1 MRLIA
6 DIGGTNA
13 RLALSDAGQITKDS
27 TRSYANANWESL
39 YAVIS
44 DFMSNAQAGQ
54 IDEIVVAVAGPVQD
68 NRAEL
73 TNFSWS
79 VEAAKLAT
87 LTGAGHAR
95 LLNDLTALGYAVPKL
110 QTEQLKLVREGTA
123 KHGPVS
129 QSLVVGMGTG
139 FNVSPVLQNAQN
151 VICPAVEAGHIS
163 MPQNVMQELSQLGFG
178 PEAFPTIESLFSG
191 RGLTTF
197 ARMRT
202 GSTGLTGPEAIAAY
216 DVPKHAEI
224 TQTIDQYAALLGCL
238 LQSLSLAYMPS
249 AGIYLAGGV
258 ARSLMKVASVPCV
271 SAFEHGAS
279 SLLPTDTP
287 VWSINDDLAALTGCA
302 EFAL

>member
-13 RLALSDAGQITKDS
+13 RLALSDAGLILKDS
-27 TRSYANANWESL
+27 TRSYANANWDSL
-39 YAVIS
+39 YAVIH
-44 DFMSNAQAGQ
+44 DFMSDAQAGP

-79 VEAAKLAT
+79 VDAGELT
-87 LTGAGHAR
+87 SLTGAGQAR

-110 QTEQLKLVREGTA
+110 QSQQLKLVRQGTA
-123 KHGPVS
+123 KHGAVS

-139 FNVSPVLQNAQN
+139 FNVSPVLHNAQH

-163 MPQNVMQELSQLGFG
+163 MPQSVILELGELGLAA
-178 PEAFPTIESLFSG
+178 EAFPTIESLFSG
-191 RGLTTF
+191 RGFTTF

-202 GSTGLTGPEAIAAY
+202 GLPALTGPEAIAAY
-216 DVPKHAEI
+216 GGPDQAEV
-224 TQTIDQYAALLGCL
+224 TQTIDQYASLLGCL

-258 ARSLMKVASVPCV
+258 ARSLMEVASAPCV
-271 SAFEHGAS
+271 AAFEHGAS

-302 EFAL
+302 EFIL